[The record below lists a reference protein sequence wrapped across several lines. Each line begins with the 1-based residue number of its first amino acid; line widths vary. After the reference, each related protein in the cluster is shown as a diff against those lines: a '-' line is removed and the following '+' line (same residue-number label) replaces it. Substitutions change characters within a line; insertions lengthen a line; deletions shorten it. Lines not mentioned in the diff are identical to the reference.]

1 VKRVA
6 AVMGMVMVVTLAGC
20 GKQPVEEINTT
31 KAAVEAAVSEG
42 AQTYASED
50 YNKVND
56 AMVAAMAEVTLQ
68 DSKMFKN
75 YDQAKQ
81 LLAQVKIDSEALK
94 EKAATEKQ
102 RQLEQA
108 ISELT
113 AAREAVA
120 TAAEL
125 VANAPKGKGSA
136 ADIMAMKADVA
147 GLETSLGEVQ
157 PLIDAGDYAAATEKA
172 TVINDKATAV
182 AEEVRGVMAKL
193 AALKIKKK

>member
-1 VKRVA
+1 
-6 AVMGMVMVVTLAGC
+6 
-20 GKQPVEEINTT
+20 
-31 KAAVEAAVSEG
+31 
-42 AQTYASED
+42 
-50 YNKVND
+50 
-56 AMVAAMAEVTLQ
+56 MVAAMAEVTLQ

-94 EKAATEKQ
+94 EKAAAEKQ

-147 GLETSLGEVQ
+147 GLETALGEVQ
-157 PLIDAGDYAAATEKA
+157 PIIDAGDYAAATEKA

-193 AALKIKKK
+193 AALTIKKK